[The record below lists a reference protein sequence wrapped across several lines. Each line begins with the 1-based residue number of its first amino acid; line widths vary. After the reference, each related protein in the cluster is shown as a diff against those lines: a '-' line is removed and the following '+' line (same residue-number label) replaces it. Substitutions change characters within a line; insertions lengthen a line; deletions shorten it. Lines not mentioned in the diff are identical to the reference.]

1 VSKLPEAIPSRVI
14 APRYTGGLP
23 DGSCPMEFSFSC
35 ARRGLG
41 ARPYVNKAPCMH
53 NGPGGN
59 STQPAGLT
67 YFLSA

>member
-1 VSKLPEAIPSRVI
+1 
-14 APRYTGGLP
+14 
-23 DGSCPMEFSFSC
+23 MEFSFSC